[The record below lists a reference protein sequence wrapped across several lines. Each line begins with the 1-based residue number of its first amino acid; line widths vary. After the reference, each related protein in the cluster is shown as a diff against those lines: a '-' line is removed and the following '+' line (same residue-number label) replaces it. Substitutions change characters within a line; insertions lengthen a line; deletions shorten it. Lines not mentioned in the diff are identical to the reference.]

1 MECRPNCGACCIEPA
16 ISQPFWGMPHG
27 KPAGVRCQHLL
38 FDERCALFGDSR
50 RPNICRTFLPEPSSC
65 GRDRLEALILL
76 RDLERET
83 AP

>member
-16 ISQPFWGMPHG
+16 ISQPFWGMPDG

-38 FDERCALFGDSR
+38 LDERCALFGDPR
-50 RPNICRTFLPEPSSC
+50 RPHICRTFLPEPSLC